1 MGSAKHT
8 NEARNCQEATK
19 NLLIDRKWK
28 EKNPEGKIL
37 HDDPKSKC
45 LRSSGTNKATNDNTV
60 KRKYENRQETIRT
73 D

>member
-8 NEARNCQEATK
+8 SEAWNCQEATK

-28 EKNPEGKIL
+28 GKNPAGRIL

-45 LRSSGTNKATNDNTV
+45 PGSSGTKKATNDNTV
-60 KRKYENRQETIRT
+60 KRKHENK
-73 D
+73 